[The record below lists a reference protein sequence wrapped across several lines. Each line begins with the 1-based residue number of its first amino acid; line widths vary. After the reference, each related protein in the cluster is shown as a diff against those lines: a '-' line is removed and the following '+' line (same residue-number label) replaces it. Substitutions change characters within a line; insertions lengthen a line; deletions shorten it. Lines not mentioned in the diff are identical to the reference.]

1 MSEFEKM
8 RAGEIYNP
16 RDLKL
21 IYMYDKTARRL
32 HRYNKRCF
40 HVYNMRS
47 RLMKKIINTSGNFWI
62 HPPFQCDY
70 GCNIYLGKDVMI
82 NYGCVFLDVCEI
94 KIGDNTLIGPHTQ
107 IYTACHSIDPQLR
120 SPYGLDRRPRR
131 RFGNLPLLRLAK
143 RVQLYAPGG
152 LSVVQQCE
160 RVWRRVVRVH
170 VQRFVVHDREH
181 RLSARLPRKSR
192 QSDERQRV

>member
-47 RLMKKIINTSGNFWI
+47 RLMK
-62 HPPFQCDY
+62 
-70 GCNIYLGKDVMI
+70 
-82 NYGCVFLDVCEI
+82 NY
-94 KIGDNTLIGPHTQ
+94 
-107 IYTACHSIDPQLR
+107 
-120 SPYGLDRRPRR
+120 
-131 RFGNLPLLRLAK
+131 
-143 RVQLYAPGG
+143 
-152 LSVVQQCE
+152 
-160 RVWRRVVRVH
+160 
-170 VQRFVVHDREH
+170 
-181 RLSARLPRKSR
+181 
-192 QSDERQRV
+192 

>member
-47 RLMKKIINTSGNFWI
+47 RLMKK
-62 HPPFQCDY
+62 
-70 GCNIYLGKDVMI
+70 L
-82 NYGCVFLDVCEI
+82 
-94 KIGDNTLIGPHTQ
+94 LIQAVIFGFIRHFNV
-107 IYTACHSIDPQLR
+107 IMVVISIWEKML
-120 SPYGLDRRPRR
+120 
-131 RFGNLPLLRLAK
+131 
-143 RVQLYAPGG
+143 
-152 LSVVQQCE
+152 
-160 RVWRRVVRVH
+160 
-170 VQRFVVHDREH
+170 
-181 RLSARLPRKSR
+181 
-192 QSDERQRV
+192 

>member
-70 GCNIYLGKDVMI
+70 GCNIYLGKDVMTVS
-82 NYGCVFLDVCEI
+82 YTHLDVYKRQTLNIIDCINRI
-94 KIGDNTLIGPHTQ
+94 KILVFSCLISFFIT
-107 IYTACHSIDPQLR
+107 
-120 SPYGLDRRPRR
+120 
-131 RFGNLPLLRLAK
+131 
-143 RVQLYAPGG
+143 
-152 LSVVQQCE
+152 
-160 RVWRRVVRVH
+160 
-170 VQRFVVHDREH
+170 
-181 RLSARLPRKSR
+181 RK
-192 QSDERQRV
+192 

>member
-70 GCNIYLGKDVMI
+70 GCNIYLGK
-82 NYGCVFLDVCEI
+82 
-94 KIGDNTLIGPHTQ
+94 Q
-107 IYTACHSIDPQLR
+107 
-120 SPYGLDRRPRR
+120 
-131 RFGNLPLLRLAK
+131 LPLGIMFGLVETVLFYQELRLAIIALLE
-143 RVQLYAPGG
+143 QA
-152 LSVVQQCE
+152 
-160 RVWRRVVRVH
+160 VW
-170 VQRFVVHDREH
+170 
-181 RLSARLPRKSR
+181 
-192 QSDERQRV
+192 